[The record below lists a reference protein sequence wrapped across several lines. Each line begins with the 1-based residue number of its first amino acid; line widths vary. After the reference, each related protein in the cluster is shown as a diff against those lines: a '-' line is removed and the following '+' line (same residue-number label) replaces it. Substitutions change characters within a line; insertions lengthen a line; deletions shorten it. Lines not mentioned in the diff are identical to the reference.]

1 MKYLATIVNSMS
13 ISEIFLSFL
22 EEEMSNW
29 YNLPLTTHNLSKR
42 LNTNSM
48 ANDLSETDTD
58 GYRYSFSEETQA
70 FGNAFL
76 VMSPKNS

>member
-1 MKYLATIVNSMS
+1 MR
-13 ISEIFLSFL
+13 ISYTFVSFS

-58 GYRYSFSEETQA
+58 DEMFSPRVRRRRRQRR
-70 FGNAFL
+70 
-76 VMSPKNS
+76 